1 MYTFL
6 CLFFGRVCISFTFDK
21 TRGKFVVCNFKQE
34 IGDDLSVCVVNLLPV
49 VSTLP
54 SLVAISLMKVEM

>member
-6 CLFFGRVCISFTFDK
+6 CLFFGRVCILFTFDK
-21 TRGKFVVCNFKQE
+21 TNGKFVVCSFKQE